1 MVLYNLKSCNDSC
14 LEELKRFSELHVGIE
29 SRGSPR
35 GFGKQGNIGQISKG
49 TRKQRPIFWEQGNK
63 TLQIRIPKHCKQM
76 RTMGQFWKG
85 TGTPLGDPHS
95 TTAIMPGKCS
105 PYCATRGSRESHEY
119 CELYNLILIQHD
131 F

>member
-1 MVLYNLKSCNDSC
+1 
-14 LEELKRFSELHVGIE
+14 
-29 SRGSPR
+29 
-35 GFGKQGNIGQISKG
+35 
-49 TRKQRPIFWEQGNK
+49 
-63 TLQIRIPKHCKQM
+63 M

-119 CELYNLILIQHD
+119 CELYNLILI
-131 F
+131 